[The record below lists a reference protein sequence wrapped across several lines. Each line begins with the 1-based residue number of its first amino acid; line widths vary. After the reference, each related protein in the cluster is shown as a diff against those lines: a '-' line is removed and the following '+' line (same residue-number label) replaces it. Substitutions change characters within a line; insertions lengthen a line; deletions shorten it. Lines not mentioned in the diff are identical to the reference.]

1 MGKKVVLD
9 TNVLVSSLAW
19 EGNPKRILEEII
31 KGNLEL
37 IISQKQFNE
46 LSRVLDYPKFG
57 FTKEQKNRF
66 KTLILKISTLIKT
79 KSNLEIIKEDHD
91 DNAIL
96 EAALEGKADFI
107 ITGDN
112 HLLKLK
118 KFKNIRI
125 VNPSSF

>member
-46 LSRVLDYPKFG
+46 LSSVLDYQKFG

-91 DNAIL
+91 DNTIL